1 MFKPI
6 KLQAASSW
14 QEFMHGD
21 VAIMVDLD
29 VDVDILEGV
38 SKLSIET
45 NF

>member
-6 KLQAASSW
+6 KSQAATSW

-21 VAIMVDLD
+21 VAIIVDQD

-38 SKLSIET
+38 SMLSIET